1 MDTLKIKCYAKV
13 NLTLDVWQKKEKYH
27 PIKSLVSTIGI
38 YDDLI
43 IKRRNDY
50 KVTLKTKGNKLNV
63 PREKNN
69 AYIAVAAFMKK
80 HKTFGADVTLIKR
93 IPESAGLGGS
103 SADIAGAL
111 KAMNELYETQDDLE
125 SLASSLG
132 SDVNFLLEGGFCEI
146 SGRGEMVEKLPELKK
161 QYVIVLTAKQGVG
174 ARECYEIFDNRK
186 ETPSPVTD
194 IVKEEFLKTGEINYK
209 LLKND
214 LTLSA
219 KSINAQIGA
228 NEAALKAYDCEV
240 VLMSGSG
247 SAVYG
252 IFSDEKKR
260 DSAYRQLKKFYKKN
274 IIKTE
279 TV

>member
-1 MDTLKIKCYAKV
+1 MDTFKIKCYAKV

-80 HKTFGADVTLIKR
+80 HKTFGADITLIKR

-103 SADIAGAL
+103 SADIAG
-111 KAMNELYETQDDLE
+111 
-125 SLASSLG
+125 SLG

-161 QYVIVLTAKQGVG
+161 QYLIVLTAKKGVG
-174 ARECYEIFDNRK
+174 ARECYENFDNRK
-186 ETPSPVTD
+186 ETPPPVTD
-194 IVKEEFLKTGEINYK
+194 TVKEEFLKTGEINYK

-228 NEAALKAYDCEV
+228 NEAALKAYDCDA

-260 DSAYRQLKKFYKKN
+260 DAAYKQLKKFYKKN